1 MRLITLFAL
10 LVLVLL
16 AGCVPLTK
24 EPLYTPD
31 DLIFEKALVGDYRE
45 GPEQTVFLKEGPG
58 KSYLHGQGGAAG
70 VPARLLKLGDHYF
83 MDEDSATPGYH
94 FFFKVGVV
102 GQEVRVW
109 SMSVGWLKGLVQK
122 DPKAVAYEIKREI
135 VKEGD
140 KDVERE
146 TFILTGPT
154 KDLQAFVRGVVDTP
168 EAWNGP
174 FIYKAKFELPI
185 KDAGLVSKKQQTFE
199 CWFEFRTI
207 VRNLAADPLTDP
219 VNVVNRAAEDLGSL
233 SGDGID
239 PEAAGVAKKASQ
251 ALEKVAEQIRKG
263 GEARPLIKAFLKDT
277 AGPAREA
284 ATKLSGRYSLKFGVI
299 D

>member
-10 LVLVLL
+10 LVVVLL

-24 EPLYTPD
+24 EPLYNPD
-31 DLIFEKALVGDYRE
+31 DLLFEKALVGDYRE

-58 KSYLHGQGGAAG
+58 QSYLQGHVGEQG
-70 VPARLLKLGDHYF
+70 VPVRLLKLGDHYF
-83 MDEDSATPGYH
+83 MDEDSGTPGQH

-109 SMSVGWLKGLVQK
+109 TMSVPWLKTLVEK
-122 DPKAVAYEIKREI
+122 DPKAVAYEIKREV

-140 KDVERE
+140 KDVERD

-154 KDLQAFVRGVVDTP
+154 KDLQAFVRGFVDTP
-168 EAWNGP
+168 EAWRGP
-174 FIYKAKFELPI
+174 FIYKAKFELPV
-185 KDAGLVSKKQQTFE
+185 KDMGLLSKKQQTFE

-207 VRNLAADPLTDP
+207 VRNLAADPLADP
-219 VNVVNRAAEDLGSL
+219 VNVVTKAAEDLGSL
-233 SGDGID
+233 GGDGID
-239 PEAAGVAKKASQ
+239 PEAAAVAKKASQ
-251 ALEKVAEQIRKG
+251 ALQKVADQVRKG
-263 GEARPLIKAFLKDT
+263 EEARPLIKAFLKET